1 MKKQHALLL
10 LPLLGLASGA
20 HAAMDFSAADEVTT
34 NIAAGGV
41 VLLGIAL
48 AAMGV
53 RKVISLF
60 GR

>member
-10 LPLLGLASGA
+10 FPLLAIASGA
-20 HAAMDFSAADEVTT
+20 HAAMDFSAAEEVTT

-41 VLLGIAL
+41 IAL
-48 AAMGV
+48 GAVLAIFGV

>member
-20 HAAMDFSAADEVTT
+20 HAAMDFSAAESVTT
-34 NIAAGGV
+34 DVAAGGV
-41 VLLGIAL
+41 VLLGITL
-48 AAMGV
+48 AIMGV
-53 RKVISLF
+53 RKVLSLF